1 MSGRSVPAVAVM
13 VLAFYGSS
21 SGVSAVNCND
31 DGYIKPDILAH
42 KTFTAISGGIYF
54 LTHGSSGNLHT
65 PDCAAALP
73 AINAFLRTM
82 HSTCQQI
89 PPLWCSGKSSGVAPT
104 MMCHGSDIKLVGGDA
119 DCTKLQAF
127 LNQVMTASTLDAL
140 LADAGVENVW
150 KTMRLYSTDDPD
162 FFEKLTALSDAR
174 LEQAQAAFLP
184 FTPETPVERA
194 EYTASLE
201 ESAADF
207 KNNRMSS
214 IEAGKNELLRR
225 LIAVEES
232 HRRSNS
238 TVTAQDVAA
247 AVGDSRSDIDN
258 ELSQKATQTYVDGEL
273 AKKATADTV
282 SKMQRTIDALNAT
295 LKATESQQ
303 SADCDAKIASLRE
316 YVDQEIA
323 ARRARA
329 AAADEW
335 KNNPA
340 GKPHTGSGGGD
351 KTNTGTA
358 NASSP
363 LCTDGQVDPP
373 DCTLFAETNCGTVK
387 FGTTNVTDI
396 CPVLCNACSSG
407 NGNRSDDD
415 DASSSSASAVAIA
428 VPISIVI
435 AALAIVVVLFVRGK
449 NSRDENST
457 PPMDAARSAFN
468 AAYDYAPQ
476 VSIVERCSNCNAKT
490 QFCICNVRRSTEI

>member
-1 MSGRSVPAVAVM
+1 MAKSQSPCRPASFGGRARCRVSGRSVPAVAVM

-104 MMCHGSDIKLVGGDA
+104 MMCHGSDIKLVGGYA

-150 KTMRLYSTDDPD
+150 KTMRRYSIDDPD

-214 IEAGKNELLRR
+214 IEAGVAPPTDCSRR
-225 LIAVEES
+225 IPP
-232 HRRSNS
+232 
-238 TVTAQDVAA
+238 
-247 AVGDSRSDIDN
+247 
-258 ELSQKATQTYVDGEL
+258 
-273 AKKATADTV
+273 
-282 SKMQRTIDALNAT
+282 
-295 LKATESQQ
+295 SQQ
-303 SADCDAKIASLRE
+303 QHCDCPR
-316 YVDQEIA
+316 
-323 ARRARA
+323 
-329 AAADEW
+329 
-335 KNNPA
+335 
-340 GKPHTGSGGGD
+340 
-351 KTNTGTA
+351 
-358 NASSP
+358 
-363 LCTDGQVDPP
+363 C
-373 DCTLFAETNCGTVK
+373 
-387 FGTTNVTDI
+387 
-396 CPVLCNACSSG
+396 CSSSEPFSAAILITSY
-407 NGNRSDDD
+407 RRKQPKLTST
-415 DASSSSASAVAIA
+415 ASWRRKQ
-428 VPISIVI
+428 PP
-435 AALAIVVVLFVRGK
+435 
-449 NSRDENST
+449 T
-457 PPMDAARSAFN
+457 PSPR
-468 AAYDYAPQ
+468 
-476 VSIVERCSNCNAKT
+476 
-490 QFCICNVRRSTEI
+490 CNVPLMR